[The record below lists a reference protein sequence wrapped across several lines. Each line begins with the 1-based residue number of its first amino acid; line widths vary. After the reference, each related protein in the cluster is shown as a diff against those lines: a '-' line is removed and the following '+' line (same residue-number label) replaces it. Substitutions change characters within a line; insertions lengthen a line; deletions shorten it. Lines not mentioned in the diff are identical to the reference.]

1 MNDIV
6 ASVDAP
12 QRGAGESKSEQ
23 VPRRLSGKH
32 KPRVVIVGGGFAG
45 IAAAKSL
52 RGGDADVTLIDR
64 RNHHI
69 FQPLL
74 YQVATALL
82 APSEAATPIANCAP
96 ETFGYQLPY
105 SPRDLYR
112 NVIPECRLLKDI
124 SNMPKVRSVENIGAR
139 ACP

>member
-12 QRGAGESKSEQ
+12 QRGGGESKSEQ

-52 RGGDADVTLIDR
+52 RGDDADVTLIDR

-69 FQPLL
+69 LQPLL

-105 SPRDLYR
+105 APRNLYR
-112 NVIPECRLLKDI
+112 NVIREVNTGSSKTSVTCQRLGLSRI
-124 SNMPKVRSVENIGAR
+124 
-139 ACP
+139 

>member
-12 QRGAGESKSEQ
+12 QRGGAGESKSEQ
-23 VPRRLSGKH
+23 VPRRLSGKP

-45 IAAAKSL
+45 IATAKSP
-52 RGGDADVTLIDR
+52 RGGDADVMLIDR

-82 APSEAATPIANCAP
+82 APSEAAAPIADCAP

-105 SPRDLYR
+105 APRDLYR
-112 NVIPECRLLKDI
+112 NVVPEANAGCSKKSVTCQRLGLSRI
-124 SNMPKVRSVENIGAR
+124 
-139 ACP
+139 